1 MALPVVT
8 QAYFTGLFA
17 MNPQLV
23 NTPAA
28 VIEALGPVAQIYVSE
43 SVFPPIN
50 NGAVQLYAQALV
62 MAHFITLDQL
72 NGGGSLTTDKVGEL
86 STSQVG
92 LDATGSNFKMTS
104 YGMRYLALG
113 RTFNIPT
120 MFVGGGRIGPI
131 PPFSFPQQTWSR

>member
-1 MALPVVT
+1 MTLPVVT

-23 NTPAA
+23 NTPPA
-28 VIEALGPVAQIYVSE
+28 VIEALGPIAQIYVSE
-43 SVFPPIN
+43 SVFPPVN

-72 NGGGSLTTDKVGEL
+72 NGGGSLISDRVGEL
-86 STSQVG
+86 ATAQVG
-92 LDATGSNFKMTS
+92 LDSTGSNFKVTT

-113 RTFNIPT
+113 RTFSYPAAYA
-120 MFVGGGRIGPI
+120 GGGYPRPVQ
-131 PPFSFPQQTWSR
+131 PFSFPQQTWSR